1 MFKNVPD
8 PKAKRGA
15 IQKSMLIL
23 SRYPFFD
30 LFEPILREAIG
41 KYIVSASLSFLNF
54 SLQSSLLF
62 FLDLVREYQQIE
74 LN

>member
-23 SRYPFFD
+23 SRYPYFD

-41 KYIVSASLSFLNF
+41 KYIVNTFLSLNCLFLKLYI
-54 SLQSSLLF
+54 SLRTSVQMHLIE
-62 FLDLVREYQQIE
+62 FL
-74 LN
+74 